1 MVICRCMICIHS
13 QVGFLVSMGMLL
25 IALVTIVTTVFAIS
39 AIATSANVEKG
50 GVYCIPKYTFLRCT
64 CVLYTCKVLEQPCC
78 FL

>member
-1 MVICRCMICIHS
+1 MIGTYIHM

-25 IALVTIVTTVFAIS
+25 IAYVTIVTTVFAIS

-50 GVYCIPKYTFLRCT
+50 GVYCIPTDVV
-64 CVLYTCKVLEQPCC
+64 VLLQRPCC